1 MILFV
6 AYLISDGLVMLAS
19 YAQGKGD
26 REEIDRIFSLGIISS
41 IFCGIIF
48 FAALFFL
55 HEEIL
60 SFWEISPELKFF
72 ANEYYSGIIF
82 LSLLHLVSIF
92 NYTIFFAEG
101 MERACIIAASAT
113 FFVNIILD
121 IFLCEIIGVRGIGLA
136 TTFGTLTSIFVQIY
150 FLTGGRSRLHFKIYW
165 NFKKIFMQLF
175 LCIDKMSC
183 TRMFFAFK
191 YAEYRV
197 CMRNTSTKTIY
208 KNFFLG

>member
-48 FAALFFL
+48 FAALCFFR
-55 HEEIL
+55 EEVL

-72 ANEYYSGIIF
+72 AEEYYSGIIF

-165 NFKKIFMQLF
+165 NFKKIRECSLHSSMQNTAYVCGIHPPKLF
-175 LCIDKMSC
+175 
-183 TRMFFAFK
+183 
-191 YAEYRV
+191 
-197 CMRNTSTKTIY
+197 TKI
-208 KNFFLG
+208 FFLVKIAASADRNE